1 MEETKDRE
9 LIPFKV
15 IRDAFRFLEI
25 EIKQPELEYLL
36 MNLFAYTYDLD
47 SLPYRKLFEFVEK
60 LPSSPLLKSPSKR
73 TNSFHVQKNSDS
85 KKMVRASVANVKRN
99 SNFGSMSQQ
108 IEELTKNHEFILQK
122 NKNKEIHSLFLFC
135 VYLKE
140 RFLIGFC
147 SIVV

>member
-1 MEETKDRE
+1 MEETKDKE

-36 MNLFAYTYDLD
+36 LNLFAFSYDLD
-47 SLPYRKLFEFVEK
+47 SLPYKKLFEFVEK

-73 TNSFHVQKNSDS
+73 MNSFILQKSSDS
-85 KKMVRASVANVKRN
+85 KKIMRASVAMVKKP
-99 SNFGSMSQQ
+99 SNFSSMSQQ

-122 NKNKEIHSLFLFC
+122 NKNKEIHS
-135 VYLKE
+135 
-140 RFLIGFC
+140 
-147 SIVV
+147 